1 VVWREVI
8 GLTIWEFNLERDKK
22 ILVTGAKGQLGKELV
37 ALLYAKGH
45 HVLAVDLPGFDLT
58 DARMVKDYL
67 IGERPEFV
75 FHCAAYTDVEG
86 AEDEP
91 EYAMEINSRATAR
104 LASCVQKL
112 SATLVYFSTDFVFD
126 GRRKRP
132 YTEDMTPHP
141 LCSYARSKLA
151 GEIEVTKNCQRHFII
166 RTAWLFGDSPNAFP
180 LKILAQAKAG
190 TPLSV
195 VNDQRG
201 SPTYAQDLAVEL
213 LLLLESSDYGLYHL
227 TNSGTATWYELAKE
241 TLDLAGFSDYPIKP
255 VTSKEFPAKAKRPVY
270 SVLDCRKYATNFG
283 VKLRH
288 WRKALAEYVNHYYPA
303 NS

>member
-1 VVWREVI
+1 VVWGEII
-8 GLTIWEFNLERDKK
+8 GLTIWEFSLERAKR

-37 ALLYAKGH
+37 ALLGPKGH
-45 HVLAVDLPGFDLT
+45 QVFAVDLPDFDLT
-58 DARMVKDYL
+58 DANVVKDYMTC
-67 IGERPEFV
+67 ERPEFV

-126 GRRKRP
+126 GRRKTP
-132 YTEDMTPHP
+132 YAEDMTPHP
-141 LCSYARSKLA
+141 LCSYARSKLT
-151 GEIEVTKNCQRHFII
+151 GELEVTKNCPRHFIV
-166 RTAWLFGDSPNAFP
+166 RTAWLFGDSPTGFP
-180 LKILAQAKAG
+180 QKILAQAKAG
-190 TPLSV
+190 TPLKV

-201 SPTYAQDLAVEL
+201 SPTYAQDLAVGL
-213 LLLLESSDYGLYHL
+213 LPLLESSAYGLYHL

-241 TLDLAGFSDYPIKP
+241 TLALAGFSDYPIKP
-255 VTSKEFPAKAKRPVY
+255 VTSKEFPAKAKRPAY
-270 SVLDCRKYATNFG
+270 SVLDCGKYATTFG

-288 WRKALAEYVNHYYPA
+288 WRKALEEYINHYYPA

>member
-8 GLTIWEFNLERDKK
+8 GLTIWEFSLERDKK

-45 HVLAVDLPGFDLT
+45 LVLAVDLPGFDLT
-58 DARMVKDYL
+58 DAGAVTDYL
-67 IGERPEFV
+67 TGERPDFV

-86 AEDEP
+86 AEQKP
-91 EYAMEINSRATAR
+91 EYASEINSRATAH
-104 LASCVQKL
+104 LASGVQKL
-112 SATLVYFSTDFVFD
+112 SATLAYFSTDFVFD
-126 GRRKRP
+126 GRRKMP

-151 GEIEVTKNCQRHFII
+151 GEMEVAKNCRRHFII

-190 TPLSV
+190 TPLKV
-195 VNDQRG
+195 VNDQHG
-201 SPTYAQDLAVEL
+201 SPTCAQDLAVGL
-213 LLLLESSDYGLYHL
+213 LPLLESSAYGLYHL

-241 TLDLAGFSDYPIKP
+241 TLALAGFSDYPIKP
-255 VTSKEFPAKAKRPVY
+255 VTGKEFPAKAKRPAY
-270 SVLDCRKYATNFG
+270 SVLDCRKYTTTFG

-288 WRKALAEYVNHYYPA
+288 WRTALAEYINHYYPA